1 MQTESQ
7 KKINAKKKPE
17 HVIDFGEIEQ
27 IKQKPPTPPP
37 PPPSNPTMA
46 NVLIITVWTQRE
58 HTQIA

>member
-7 KKINAKKKPE
+7 KKLTPK